1 MIARD
6 ARAWRRSRL
15 IVHGRQ
21 SLAIALASVLLAVA
35 CGSSSWKEEHRE
47 SGFEPRTEPVVR
59 ALRARDRAAADE
71 LVRVLEPSVVEG
83 EPAVSARQRLHAYL
97 RTHIAPAYLPLADD
111 DAVREYMRV
120 TIAEIEQ
127 LRDRSYVRCFAFLFG
142 DRTSE
147 ADQLRLESTL
157 TESTRAAGL
166 QATEHL
172 IASAGT
178 VPVSIDEAAAWSIL
192 DNRVIPVLPAW
203 LGERTMVLRDST
215 SRDIDR
221 VAACEVTLAA
231 YQVAVDLPAPE
242 GPLVMRYLLARQM
255 MAGL

>member
-1 MIARD
+1 M
-6 ARAWRRSRL
+6 
-15 IVHGRQ
+15 HGRHPFVV
-21 SLAIALASVLLAVA
+21 ALASVLLAVA
-35 CGSSSWKEEHRE
+35 CGASSSNEDGRE
-47 SGFEPRTEPVVR
+47 GGFEPRTEPVVR

-71 LVRVLEPSVVEG
+71 LLRTLESSAAAG
-83 EPAVSARQRLHAYL
+83 EPAAAARQRLHAYL
-97 RTHIAPAYLPLADD
+97 RTHVAPAYLPLADD

-120 TIAEIEQ
+120 TITEIGE

-142 DRTSE
+142 SRTGE
-147 ADQLRLESTL
+147 AEQLRLESTL

-166 QATEHL
+166 QATGRL
-172 IASAGT
+172 IASSGT

-192 DNRVIPVLPAW
+192 DKQVIPVLPAW
-203 LGERTMVLRDST
+203 LGERTMVLRDSM

-221 VAACEVTLAA
+221 VAACDVTLAA
-231 YQVAVDLPAPE
+231 YRIAVDLPAPD